1 MYRKAFLF
9 TTFSLFLLLLPHRIS
24 GQESLDSPA
33 RLLLEIGTPVK
44 LQLAQT
50 MSSAHAHKNDEVGF
64 VVVEDVSF
72 EGFTIIQ
79 AGAAALGSVV
89 EVKRKRPLG
98 MGGEMIIKLDWVELT
113 TGERVELIAR
123 RKFKG
128 RSHTVRMVVGM
139 AITAAIYL
147 PAAPVFLLTRGRDS
161 EVLKGTE
168 LTAYTRRNVSLEA
181 GALPMARKDSS
192 QLAQMI
198 DLLPPRVLNGEG
210 REGDM
215 LNLIFLA
222 KENELQDAFSRAG
235 WLKVEKSAPQIAWH
249 LLWQRKHY
257 TKLPMDKLY
266 VFGRPQDYA
275 YSLPDPQSIVARRH
289 HLRIW
294 KTDHQVDGVPL
305 WVGAATHDVAIDFVK
320 RRFRLFHRIDPNVD
334 DEREFIARNLAE
346 KTQVTLEQYVH
357 CTAPVFNAETAT
369 GQEYYSDSRILFLDL
384 EVAGQS
390 AVTQLAAKL
399 P

>member
-89 EVKRKRPLG
+89 GVKRKRPLG